1 MSKLVVIDYKM
12 GNMLS
17 VKNALGHINA
27 DYLMSSKASDLDNAQ
42 GVILPGVGG
51 FPECM
56 RALHDFGLVEAIVK
70 VINKGIPFL
79 GICLGLQV
87 LFQQSEEFGNTEG
100 LGVFEGTVRRFPKS
114 FDNQDSFALK
124 VPHMGWNQI
133 RLNNPCYILKNVKE
147 SDYFYFV
154 HSYYIEAEPSLL
166 AHVTSFSD
174 YGISFVAS
182 IQKDNV
188 FATQF
193 HPEKSG
199 VKGLKI
205 LENFVS
211 FCGQN

>member
-1 MSKLVVIDYKM
+1 MSKLVVVDYEM

-17 VKNALGHINA
+17 VKNALRHINTQ
-27 DYLMSSKASDLDNAQ
+27 YSMSSNASDIDNAR

-56 RALHDFGLVEAIVK
+56 RALHNFDLVEAIVK
-70 VINKGIPFL
+70 VINKGVPFL

-87 LFQQSEEFGNTEG
+87 LFQESEEFGNTKG
-100 LGVFEGTVRRFPKS
+100 LGILEGSVRKFPQS
-114 FDNQDSFALK
+114 FDLK

-133 RLNNPCYILKNVKE
+133 RLNKPSAILKDVQE

-154 HSYYIEAEPSLL
+154 HSFYVEDSTTLS
-166 AHVTSFSD
+166 AHVTSFSH
-174 YGISFVAS
+174 YGNSFVAS

-199 VKGLKI
+199 IKGLSI
-205 LENFVS
+205 LRNFIS
-211 FCGQN
+211 FCDEN

>member
-1 MSKLVVIDYKM
+1 MSKLVVVDYEM

-17 VKNALGHINA
+17 VKNALRHINTQ
-27 DYLMSSKASDLDNAQ
+27 YSMSSNASDINNAR

-56 RALHDFGLVEAIVK
+56 RALHNFDLVEAIVK
-70 VINKGIPFL
+70 VINKGVPFL

-87 LFQQSEEFGNTEG
+87 LFQESEEFGNTKG
-100 LGVFEGTVRRFPKS
+100 LGILEGSVRKFPQS
-114 FDNQDSFALK
+114 FDLK

-133 RLNNPCYILKNVKE
+133 RLNKPSAILKDVQE

-154 HSYYIEAEPSLL
+154 HSFYVEDSTTLS
-166 AHVTSFSD
+166 AHVTSFSH
-174 YGISFVAS
+174 YGNSFVAS

-199 VKGLKI
+199 IKGLSI
-205 LENFVS
+205 LRNFIS
-211 FCGQN
+211 FCDEN

>member
-1 MSKLVVIDYKM
+1 MSKLVVVDYEM

-17 VKNALGHINA
+17 VKNALRHINTQ
-27 DYLMSSKASDLDNAQ
+27 YSMSSNASDIDNAR

-56 RALHDFGLVEAIVK
+56 RALHNFDLVEAIVK
-70 VINKGIPFL
+70 VINKGVPFL

-87 LFQQSEEFGNTEG
+87 LFQESEEFGNTKG
-100 LGVFEGTVRRFPKS
+100 LGILEGSVRKFPQS
-114 FDNQDSFALK
+114 FDLK

-133 RLNNPCYILKNVKE
+133 RLNKPSAILKDVKE

-154 HSYYIEAEPSLL
+154 HSFYVEDSSILS
-166 AHVTSFSD
+166 AHVTSFSH
-174 YGISFVAS
+174 YGNSFVAS

-199 VKGLKI
+199 IKGLSI
-205 LENFVS
+205 LRKFIS
-211 FCGQN
+211 FCDEN

>member
-1 MSKLVVIDYKM
+1 MSKLVVVDYEM

-17 VKNALGHINA
+17 VKNALRHINTQ
-27 DYLMSSKASDLDNAQ
+27 YSMSSNASDINNAR

-56 RALHDFGLVEAIVK
+56 RALHNFDLVEAIVK
-70 VINKGIPFL
+70 VINKGVPFL

-87 LFQQSEEFGNTEG
+87 LFQESEEFGNTKG
-100 LGVFEGTVRRFPKS
+100 LGILEGSVRKFPQS
-114 FDNQDSFALK
+114 FDLK

-133 RLNNPCYILKNVKE
+133 RLNKPSAILKDVKE

-154 HSYYIEAEPSLL
+154 HSFYVEDSTTLS
-166 AHVTSFSD
+166 AHVTSFSH
-174 YGISFVAS
+174 YGNSFVAS

-199 VKGLKI
+199 IKGLSI
-205 LENFVS
+205 LRNFIS
-211 FCGQN
+211 FCDEN

>member
-1 MSKLVVIDYKM
+1 MSKLVVVDYEM

-17 VKNALGHINA
+17 VKNALRHINTQ
-27 DYLMSSKASDLDNAQ
+27 YSMSSNASDIDNAR

-56 RALHDFGLVEAIVK
+56 RALHNFDLVEAIVK
-70 VINKGIPFL
+70 VINKGVPFL

-87 LFQQSEEFGNTEG
+87 LFQESEEFGNTKG
-100 LGVFEGTVRRFPKS
+100 LGILEGSVRKFPQS
-114 FDNQDSFALK
+114 FDLK

-133 RLNNPCYILKNVKE
+133 RLNKPSAILKDVKE

-154 HSYYIEAEPSLL
+154 HSFYVEDSTTLS
-166 AHVTSFSD
+166 AHVTSFSH
-174 YGISFVAS
+174 YGNSFVAS
-182 IQKDNV
+182 IQKDNI

-199 VKGLKI
+199 IKGLSI
-205 LENFVS
+205 LRNFIS
-211 FCGQN
+211 FCDEN

>member
-1 MSKLVVIDYKM
+1 MSKLVVVDYEM

-17 VKNALGHINA
+17 VKNALRHINTQ
-27 DYLMSSKASDLDNAQ
+27 YSMSSNASDIDNAR

-56 RALHDFGLVEAIVK
+56 RALHNFDLVEAIVK
-70 VINKGIPFL
+70 VINKGVPFL

-87 LFQQSEEFGNTEG
+87 LFQESEEFGNTKG
-100 LGVFEGTVRRFPKS
+100 LGILEGSVRKFPQS
-114 FDNQDSFALK
+114 FDLK

-133 RLNNPCYILKNVKE
+133 RLNKPSAILKDVKE

-154 HSYYIEAEPSLL
+154 HSFYVEDSTTLS
-166 AHVTSFSD
+166 AHVTSFSH
-174 YGISFVAS
+174 YGNSFVAS

-199 VKGLKI
+199 IKGLSI
-205 LENFVS
+205 LRNFIS
-211 FCGQN
+211 FCDEN